1 MKVKK
6 RYKPLFEKERLEE
19 MANLT
24 KEDTGLDY
32 IVWIYPKTNK
42 EGHWARIKVQ
52 VDKSNRVPMSIS
64 DTPEWKAE
72 NVNVPAKRAN
82 KIKEWIRLNKK
93 VLLDYWNSEGEMSLK
108 IVFSKLKK
116 V

>member
-1 MKVKK
+1 MKIQK
-6 RYKPLFEKERLEE
+6 RYKPLFEMEKLEE

-52 VDKSNRVPMSIS
+52 VDKNNRIPMSIS
-64 DTPEWKAE
+64 DNPEWKVDE
-72 NVNVPAKRAN
+72 VSVPSKKGN
-82 KIKEWIRLNKK
+82 KIKKWIILNKDI
-93 VLLDYWNSEGEMSLK
+93 LLQYWNSEGEMSLK
-108 IVFSKLKK
+108 VVFSKLKK